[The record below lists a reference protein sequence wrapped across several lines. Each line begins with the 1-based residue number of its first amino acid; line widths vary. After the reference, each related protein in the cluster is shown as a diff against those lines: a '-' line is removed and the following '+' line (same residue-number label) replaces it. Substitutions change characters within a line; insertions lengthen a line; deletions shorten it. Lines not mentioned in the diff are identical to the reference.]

1 MTLSITNYS
10 IDSGRIIIERADWFD
25 DNGNYLKR
33 ADLDRAADLH
43 KYTLKFAPDAIRNE
57 AIRLISDR
65 LGLVF
70 DPFQTDGEFVHKGD
84 PVRIL
89 NDVSK

>member
-33 ADLDRAADLH
+33 ADLDRAVDLH
-43 KYTLKFAPDAIRNE
+43 KYTLKFASDAIRNDK
-57 AIRLISDR
+57 IQMVIDR
-65 LGLVF
+65 LGCVY
-70 DPFQTDGEFVHKGD
+70 DPFGNKEMV
-84 PVRIL
+84 
-89 NDVSK
+89 